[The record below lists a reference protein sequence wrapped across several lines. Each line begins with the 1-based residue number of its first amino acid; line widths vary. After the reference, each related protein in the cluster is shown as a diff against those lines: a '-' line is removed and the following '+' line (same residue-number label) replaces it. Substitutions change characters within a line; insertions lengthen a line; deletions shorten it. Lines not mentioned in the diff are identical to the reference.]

1 MNLLYQVLPK
11 DCFIN
16 LKLRLDDSTGPH
28 SHSQNIRLSGDVIGS
43 EDSTHVLKETGGTSR
58 E

>member
-1 MNLLYQVLPK
+1 M
-11 DCFIN
+11 N

-28 SHSQNIRLSGDVIGS
+28 SDSQNVRLSGNVGGTD
-43 EDSTHVLKETGGTSR
+43 DATHVLKETG